1 MRAPPA
7 ATKKKKSSKIV
18 ARNRLAGI
26 HTKGDKNKEIASIL
40 ALSGLN
46 PFQYQRVPCER
57 ANSVNIKDWA
67 GWIPPRRRPGL
78 SPGVEVQFY
87 FNTWFQYVKRI
98 HKILRVQ
105 DID

>member
-67 GWIPPRRRPGL
+67 GWIPPRRPGL
-78 SPGVEVQFY
+78 GPGVEVQFY
-87 FNTWFQYVKRI
+87 FNTWFQYG
-98 HKILRVQ
+98 
-105 DID
+105 